1 MQSIAATGI
10 PWLVP
15 IPRLGCM
22 SDFKN
27 WGQKGMDSA
36 GIAGV
41 QDSVCISFVKIVF
54 AICHFQIDRLA

>member
-1 MQSIAATGI
+1 
-10 PWLVP
+10 
-15 IPRLGCM
+15 M